1 MAGRIDKIS
10 KKRVASSYVSTVM
23 GVSLV
28 LFMVGIIAWMLLGAG
43 HLKSKVKESISIDLF
58 FNEQAPMSTIKEIE
72 QTLKNHDFVKDANY
86 IAPEQA
92 FDDIKDEIG
101 EDALDL
107 LEGVNPLLPSITV
120 FMNESHAHLDSVE
133 KFEKEIKMNCEGQL
147 HEVAYQ
153 SSRFKDINEN
163 LNKWVFFVLAIAL
176 LLLIIAIAM
185 INNTIRLAIY
195 SKRFTIRTM
204 QFVGARP
211 WFIKKPF
218 LWQSLLQGVVSG
230 ILAIALIMAM
240 LMIAENYFPDI
251 SLIAD
256 SWVYLQLFGLILLL
270 GMLISWFSTF
280 FALRKF
286 IRIRTDA
293 LYD

>member
-1 MAGRIDKIS
+1 MAEIKKIEQS
-10 KKRVASSYVSTVM
+10 
-23 GVSLV
+23 
-28 LFMVGIIAWMLLGAG
+28 
-43 HLKSKVKESISIDLF
+43 LKSH
-58 FNEQAPMSTIKEIE
+58 P
-72 QTLKNHDFVKDANY
+72 FVKDANY

-92 FDDIKDEIG
+92 FDDIKDDIG

-120 FMNESHAHLDSVE
+120 YMNESHAHLDSVE
-133 KFEKEIKMNCEGQL
+133 KFENEISKKHEKQL
-147 HEVAYQ
+147 HEISYQ

-163 LNKWVFFVLAIAL
+163 LNKWVFFILAIAL
-176 LLLIIAIAM
+176 LLLAIAIAM

-204 QFVGARP
+204 QLVGAKP

-240 LMIAENYFPDI
+240 LTLAENYFPDI

-256 SWVYLQLFGLILLL
+256 SLVYLQLFGLILLL
-270 GMLISWFSTF
+270 GMLISWFSTY

-293 LYD
+293 LYN